1 MSKRP
6 KEGRAPRS
14 GVRSLVGYLRDR
26 PIGIKLGFIMFVPI
40 LAIVIVGANGLVAQ
54 ISTTNNADRART
66 LATLTQFSGALVDQ
80 LQAERA
86 DATMLLGSPSKA
98 AMDAAKPVFAAQ
110 TAKTDS
116 AATAYTTQSSS
127 QANLPDNF
135 RSLLA
140 RIQTQ
145 LGQLGA
151 LRNEIGVSGQIP
163 LSAAVSPYSA
173 LISSLLQIRD
183 DASQLAGDSTL
194 SFEMRAAASIA
205 SDKEYVS
212 QERYLVLTALLQG
225 NMPFQLRKQVIATQ
239 TGQAQAATQYQ
250 VVATAE
256 QWSWYSLTVSGN
268 DLRPSQVDEAKIE
281 AMQTDALPD
290 GMKFDEWD
298 KGISARGALLRAVEV
313 KIDNETVDDST
324 TLRDQVQRQI
334 IVDVGL
340 LFAMVLA
347 AMLIAWLV
355 ARSMNRSLRE
365 LKQGAL
371 NVAQNGLPQAVAR
384 LRDPAL
390 SSSLSPQQIALQI
403 AEPLPVRSRDEFGQV
418 TEAFNAVHLE
428 AVRTAAEQAALRSS
442 VATMFV
448 NLARRSQI
456 LVDRLIGHLDQLER
470 GEENPDRLAELFQ
483 LDHLATRMR
492 RNDENLLVLAGA
504 DSTRVQREPAPLI
517 DVLRAAQSEVE
528 HYTRV
533 EFGMIDRDLEVAA
546 HAVNDLVHLVAELF
560 DNATAFS
567 PPDAVVLV
575 EARRVGDR
583 AVLFVEDR
591 GIGVSADQ
599 LAELNERLST
609 PPIVDVAVSRMMGLV
624 VVARLAHRHNVK
636 VELRPGPERGMIA
649 DVLLPTNVLVSRAL
663 SGRPNGNQAL
673 PAEPRGPQPPPMTQI
688 PPRSPFSPPLALE
701 GGPSIR
707 PRNGDG
713 GGLAV
718 NGAGANGTNGSHGPD
733 RGGAGSGGFHGPD
746 TRPPA
751 AAPSLGGFAANAE
764 LFDASAR
771 ELLAGSSG
779 NRSLPSW
786 SDLTGSPEVPGVPLA
801 QQMFSPRKGLAAPL
815 PLPQRRTDAPGE
827 EQDDYDN
834 RPRIPRQRPL
844 APPLD
849 EQRLVDE
856 FTDAELIDER
866 DGDYAS
872 QFTDSSAPARETAP
886 PAAAPPVW
894 PPVAP
899 SQPSSLR
906 DEGTGQLQLGSGAL
920 QAAFDMTTEIP
931 RVRDLDLAGALRN
944 DTYAPETHD
953 GEAASDEFAPVDY
966 DSATDYATGFGAS
979 TDYATSTDY
988 AAGSDYAASDYATD
1002 SGYAPLPAMERPAS
1016 GRPANVPPFADETME
1031 LPIFRELESAWFRE
1045 PDAAPPVPVHTD
1057 GDEPVPSSDQ
1067 LAEAGVR
1074 LPTGDTRSRS
1084 GSSVRT
1090 DGTADGIDDDTSAI
1104 YVESSL
1110 STAGATM
1117 GGVGMSGS
1125 VRPVDS
1131 VWRSPADE
1139 GWDAAA
1145 AALEPTDAG
1154 TTEGGLPR
1162 RVPMAQLVPG
1172 GVDKATTG
1180 SNRRSPDAVRGL
1192 LSAYHRG
1199 VQRGREQSDENNATS
1214 ESTTG
1219 QTPSGSSREQEA

>member
-1 MSKRP
+1 VFEVSKRP

-26 PIGIKLGFIMFVPI
+26 PIGIKLGFITFVPI

-54 ISTTNNADRART
+54 ISTTNDADRART
-66 LATLTQFSGALVDQ
+66 LATLTQYSGALVDE
-80 LQAERA
+80 LQIERV
-86 DATMLLGSPSKA
+86 DATMLLGSSSKSDMA
-98 AMDAAKPVFAAQ
+98 AASTAFTAQ
-110 TAKTDS
+110 TVKTDNI
-116 AATAYTTQSSS
+116 AAAYTVQSSS
-127 QANLPDNF
+127 QANLPANF
-135 RSLLA
+135 RSLLV
-140 RIQTQ
+140 RIANQ
-145 LGQLGA
+145 LSNLTPLRGQISGT
-151 LRNEIGVSGQIP
+151 GQIP
-163 LSAAVSPYSA
+163 LSAAVSPYTA

-194 SFEMRAAASIA
+194 SFEMRAAAAMA

-212 QERYLVLTALLQG
+212 QEQYLVLSAFLAG
-225 NMPFQLRKQVIATQ
+225 SMPAELRKQVIATE
-239 TGQAQAATQYQ
+239 TGQAQSATQFQ

-256 QWSWYSLTVSGN
+256 QLSWYNLIVSGN
-268 DLRPSQVDEAKIE
+268 ELRPSDLAEAKIE
-281 AMQTDALPD
+281 AMQNDALPAMTVKNWND
-290 GMKFDEWD
+290 AIG
-298 KGISARGALLRAVEV
+298 ARATLLRTVE
-313 KIDNETVDDST
+313 KRIDDQTVRDAT
-324 TLRDQVQRQI
+324 TLRDAVQRQI

-340 LFAMVLA
+340 LFGMVLA

-371 NVAQNGLPQAVAR
+371 NVAQNGLPQAVTR
-384 LRDPAL
+384 LRDP
-390 SSSLSPQQIALQI
+390 SLANAGSPQQIAVMI

-567 PPDAVVLV
+567 PPDALVLV

-583 AVLFVEDR
+583 AVLYVEDR

-599 LAELNERLST
+599 LIELNERLST
-609 PPIVDVAVSRMMGLV
+609 PPMVDVAVSRMMGLV

-636 VELRPGPERGMIA
+636 VELRPGAQRGMIA
-649 DVLLPTNVLVSRAL
+649 DVLLPTNVLVTRSL
-663 SGRPNGNQAL
+663 GNRPPEN
-673 PAEPRGPQPPPMTQI
+673 PPRPVEPRAPQLPPMTQI

-701 GGPSIR
+701 SGPSSR
-707 PRNGDG
+707 RNGDG
-713 GGLAV
+713 PSLGSSPSGGF
-718 NGAGANGTNGSHGPD
+718 NGTTPNGGGSNGNNGTS
-733 RGGAGSGGFHGPD
+733 RNGAGSGGFGDGPGGY
-746 TRPPA
+746 RPQTP
-751 AAPSLGGFAANAE
+751 APSLGGFAANAE

-771 ELLAGSSG
+771 ELLAGSAH
-779 NRSLPSW
+779 NRTLPSW

-801 QQMFSPRKGLAAPL
+801 QQMFGARNVPAL
-815 PLPQRRTDAPGE
+815 PLPQRRTEAPPE
-827 EQDDYDN
+827 EQDDFDN

-844 APPLD
+844 D
-849 EQRLVDE
+849 EDRLFEE
-856 FTDAELIDER
+856 FTDAELVDAPDIDDNAGAVTPYE
-866 DGDYAS
+866 G
-872 QFTDSSAPARETAP
+872 AP

-894 PPVAP
+894 PPVAA
-899 SQPSSLR
+899 SQPSSVR
-906 DEGTGQLQLGSGAL
+906 EETGQLQLGAGAL
-920 QAAFDMTTEIP
+920 QAAIDMTTEIP
-931 RVRDLDLAGALRN
+931 RVRELDLAGAALN
-944 DTYAPETHD
+944 ETYPSEPT
-953 GEAASDEFAPVDY
+953 
-966 DSATDYATGFGAS
+966 ATDYS
-979 TDYATSTDY
+979 TDAYTSYAGDTYVDESAPFTEDAFVADTYPAGVAYDEVTY
-988 AAGSDYAASDYATD
+988 AAEETEFV
-1002 SGYAPLPAMERPAS
+1002 APMERPT
-1016 GRPANVPPFADETME
+1016 GRPASLPPFADETME

-1045 PDAAPPVPVHTD
+1045 PDADPIPTSP
-1057 GDEPVPSSDQ
+1057 DEPVPSSDQ

-1074 LPTGDTRSRS
+1074 LPTGDTRSRT
-1084 GSSVRT
+1084 GSTSRS
-1090 DGTADGIDDDTSAI
+1090 DGMDDDTSAI
-1104 YVESSL
+1104 DLASSVEA
-1110 STAGATM
+1110 STTMGGATM
-1117 GGVGMSGS
+1117 SGTA
-1125 VRPVDS
+1125 RPTDS
-1131 VWRSPADE
+1131 AWRSPADE
-1139 GWDAAA
+1139 GWELAA
-1145 AALEPTDAG
+1145 AALEPADAG
-1154 TTEGGLPR
+1154 TTDGGLPR

-1172 GVDKATTG
+1172 GVEKAVTAT
-1180 SNRRSPDAVRGL
+1180 NRRSPDAVRGL

-1199 VQRGREQSDENNATS
+1199 VQRGRQQSDENNATS